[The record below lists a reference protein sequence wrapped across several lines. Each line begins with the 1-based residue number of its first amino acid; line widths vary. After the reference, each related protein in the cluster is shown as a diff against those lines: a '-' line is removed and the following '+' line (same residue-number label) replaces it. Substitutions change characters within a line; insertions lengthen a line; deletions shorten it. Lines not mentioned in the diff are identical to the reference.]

1 MGESRMVCLLMNE
14 AAIWWKLYIMT
25 FPRPCPLSFALDLR
39 RTGAGTLRDRTF
51 RTRPATRPST
61 PPKAAPP
68 RDPRLQGSSGAQ
80 EPPESWNGSQVRDR
94 QETWG
99 DRQGH
104 PIEIVKESSPSTV
117 DTGALRL
124 VSGAT
129 PPHLSAT
136 QERSGTQEALE
147 IGILWSMGP
156 LWQGIIETQG
166 EKDPEPKPF
175 PLG

>member
-68 RDPRLQGSSGAQ
+68 LPFRRA
-80 EPPESWNGSQVRDR
+80 VRFTR
-94 QETWG
+94 PG
-99 DRQGH
+99 ML
-104 PIEIVKESSPSTV
+104 K
-117 DTGALRL
+117 
-124 VSGAT
+124 
-129 PPHLSAT
+129 
-136 QERSGTQEALE
+136 RSKTS
-147 IGILWSMGP
+147 GILGSTRATRVV
-156 LWQGIIETQG
+156 ER
-166 EKDPEPKPF
+166 EP
-175 PLG
+175 GT